1 MNSVKTTMIVL
12 ALLLAGLAGCNDLTV
27 GPEPANTPEK
37 NFDLLWGEYDRTYG
51 LFDVKALDWKAAYG
65 RYRPLV
71 TPGMGD
77 DAFFD
82 VASRLLGEL
91 NDGHVWLLKPGPDY
105 RRYDSGPAYATDDF
119 NPEVARAYLREVHE
133 VAGADG
139 PAIGYGKLP
148 GGIGYVIFNDLAGKP
163 AWYRKAMAEVLGKLG
178 DTKGMV
184 VDARNITGGD
194 DRAAQVVAGHFAA
207 ERALYMTTRFRNGP
221 RHGDFTAPL
230 AWYVAPEGD
239 NRYTG
244 PVVLLTN
251 RTTQSAGETFTLAMR
266 GLSTVTQVGD
276 TTYGIFSDNPQRELP
291 NGWVFTVSTGDFR
304 AADGKNYE
312 GIGLAPQVLVQNR
325 PEEIAAGRDKAL
337 EKAVELLSR

>member
-1 MNSVKTTMIVL
+1 MS
-12 ALLLAGLAGCNDLTV
+12 
-27 GPEPANTPEK
+27 
-37 NFDLLWGEYDRTYG
+37 
-51 LFDVKALDWKAAYG
+51 
-65 RYRPLV
+65 
-71 TPGMGD
+71 D

-82 VASRLLGEL
+82 VASRMLGEL
-91 NDGHVWLLKPGPDY
+91 DDGHVWLLKPGPGY
-105 RRYDSGPAYATDDF
+105 RRYDSGPAYASGDF
-119 NPEVARAYLREVHE
+119 KPEIARSYLQEVHE
-133 VAGADG
+133 LPGADG
-139 PAIGYGKLP
+139 PAIRYGKLP
-148 GGIGYVIFNDLAGKP
+148 GNIGYVIFNDLAEQP
-163 AWYRKAMAEVLGKLG
+163 SWYRKSMEEILRMLG
-178 DTKGMV
+178 DTQGMV

-194 DRAAQVVAGHFAA
+194 DRAAQVVAGHFAT

-230 AWYVAPEGD
+230 AWYVAPKGN

-266 GLSTVTQVGD
+266 QISNVTQVGD
-276 TTYGIFSDNPQRELP
+276 STFGIFSDNPQRELP

-325 PEEIAAGRDKAL
+325 EEEVAAGQDKAL
-337 EKAVELLSR
+337 EKAAKLLSR